1 MGDRSL
7 AQRLVLLAVL
17 TLAIGGLIWL
27 LKRDGPLSQLKPGR
41 RVTAAGLFLRLC
53 LLLFAGAWL
62 ANVLGNVALAE
73 TLAAGTFWSLYTLAL
88 LLTGVLV
95 LEDLALT
102 FLRSRAG
109 QSLRMIRLHT
119 VFWERGIKRVLHLA
133 AFAWW
138 AHVTL
143 FYFNI
148 LEPVR
153 AAALR
158 ILRGHLAVGAL
169 SISLGGILI
178 FILTLWISIL
188 LARFIR
194 FVLGEE
200 VLPRMILPRGVPA
213 AISFTAYYLI
223 LFFGFLLA
231 MSAAGLEWSRFA
243 ILAGAL
249 GIGIGFGLQN
259 LVNNFVSGLILIFE
273 RPIKLGDT
281 IEFSSLRGQVLRIG
295 IRSSTIRTWEG
306 AEVIVPNGNLISSEV
321 INWTLSDRKRRLK
334 VSVGVAYGTDPNL
347 VLGILTTVAK
357 DHKDVLDDPEPM
369 ATFKGFG
376 ESSLDFELRYSIREF
391 EDWVWIKSEINL
403 AILDGLN
410 AAEIEI
416 PFPQRDLHMRSI
428 DQEAGGPVPA
438 ELESKEKK
446 RMEPESPDQDET

>member
-1 MGDRSL
+1 
-7 AQRLVLLAVL
+7 
-17 TLAIGGLIWL
+17 
-27 LKRDGPLSQLKPGR
+27 
-41 RVTAAGLFLRLC
+41 
-53 LLLFAGAWL
+53 
-62 ANVLGNVALAE
+62 
-73 TLAAGTFWSLYTLAL
+73 
-88 LLTGVLV
+88 
-95 LEDLALT
+95 
-102 FLRSRAG
+102 
-109 QSLRMIRLHT
+109 MIRLHT
-119 VFWERGIKRVLHLA
+119 FSWEKKIKAVLHLA
-133 AFAWW
+133 ASIYW
-138 AHVTL
+138 AYITL
-143 FYFNI
+143 FYFN
-148 LEPVR
+148 LSMPVS
-153 AAALR
+153 AAVSR

-169 SISLGGILI
+169 SISLGNILI

-213 AISFTAYYLI
+213 AISFTAYYLV
-223 LFFGFLLA
+223 LVFGFLLA

-281 IEFSSLRGQVLRIG
+281 I
-295 IRSSTIRTWEG
+295 SSTIRTWEG

-416 PFPQRDLHMRSI
+416 PFPQRDLHMRSV
-428 DQEAGGPVPA
+428 DQEANGQVPA
-438 ELESKEKK
+438 KLESKEKDRK
-446 RMEPESPDQDET
+446 KPESPDQDES